1 MELGGATGDLV
12 GNLPFAVYLLI
23 PLALALALL
32 TAIALGPMGEPG
44 PPGRRAGGVSRALR
58 RREEAS
64 GGTAT

>member
-23 PLALALALL
+23 PLALALALV
-32 TAIALGPMGEPG
+32 TAIALGPLGDPE

-58 RREEAS
+58 RRQDGP
-64 GGTAT
+64 GGFRT